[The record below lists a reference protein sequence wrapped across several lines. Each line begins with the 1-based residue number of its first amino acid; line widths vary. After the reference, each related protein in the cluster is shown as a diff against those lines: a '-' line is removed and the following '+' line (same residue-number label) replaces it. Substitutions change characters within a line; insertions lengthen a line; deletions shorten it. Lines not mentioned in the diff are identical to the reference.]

1 MVDDLEVPAQ
11 LRVLACD
18 CVEAVRA
25 GDNNLLGLGFRERVD
40 RLGGQHLEER
50 LVAGAA
56 SWVARAGL
64 ARSEDREGYAR
75 RV

>member
-1 MVDDLEVPAQ
+1 MVDDVEVPAQ

-25 GDNNLLGLGFRERVD
+25 GDNNLLRLGFLERVD

-50 LVAGAA
+50 LVASAA
-56 SWVARAGL
+56 GRVARA
-64 ARSEDREGYAR
+64 
-75 RV
+75 